1 MLKIMSSLKL
11 SPIQWKLNGERVRGA
26 QLSRGRPLSGAPP
39 SLTPRLR
46 SALRD
51 QREKRSH
58 SHYKLTPPV
67 TDLRVQY
74 SCASRPS
81 LVERS
86 VRLSRHSARLT
97 SHVVK
102 WNCQTW
108 YTFAYRC
115 YTVSVDYYTFY
126 SLTCGCLCYRSGAI
140 ILENWIIR
148 TYNGLSQVSYFGC
161 WSQRGTSLF
170 YHVHRRT
177 FRRLGR
183 YMFKNTHVFTT
194 SWFNRQ
200 RTCFMYDFF
209 YWHWITLFMVCVFV
223 VFGS

>member
-1 MLKIMSSLKL
+1 MNRLKL
-11 SPIQWKLNGERVRGA
+11 SPIQWRLNGERVCGA

-46 SALRD
+46 SALRER
-51 QREKRSH
+51 REKRSH
-58 SHYKLTPPV
+58 SHYSRLP
-67 TDLRVQY
+67 DSRHLRVQY
-74 SCASRPS
+74 SHGSRPS
-81 LVERS
+81 VVERS
-86 VRLSRHSARLT
+86 VRLSRLRAKLT

-115 YTVSVDYYTFY
+115 YSVLVDYCTFKLK
-126 SLTCGCLCYRSGAI
+126 LTCGGLWLRSGAT

-170 YHVHRRT
+170 YHVRRRT
-177 FRRLGR
+177 FRRLDR
-183 YMFKNTHVFTT
+183 YMN
-194 SWFNRQ
+194 
-200 RTCFMYDFF
+200 
-209 YWHWITLFMVCVFV
+209 
-223 VFGS
+223 